1 MKVPKTT
8 IDQDAVPSSGAAVPH
23 RGAQMKLLLL
33 EDDAE
38 TAEFV
43 QRGLAEAGHTVDL
56 ATTAD
61 DGLHLALEGAHD
73 VLIIDRMVPGGD
85 GLSVVRAVREAG
97 KATPVIFLTAVGG
110 VRDRVEGF
118 ESGGDDYL
126 VKPYAFSELLA
137 RVQALGRRSPAI
149 DLRTRLEVGDLSLD
163 LAGRTAQRGETR
175 LDITPQEFKL
185 LEYLVRHSGQVVTRA
200 MLLDKIWGF
209 HFDPRTNLVD
219 AHMSRLR
226 AKVDRPFGQDLI
238 HTVRGAGYMIDDRA

>member
-1 MKVPKTT
+1 
-8 IDQDAVPSSGAAVPH
+8 
-23 RGAQMKLLLL
+23 MKLLLL

-43 QRGLAEAGHTVDL
+43 TRGLAEAGHTVDI
-56 ATTAD
+56 AVTAD

-97 KATPVIFLTAVGG
+97 KSTPVIFLTAVGG

-137 RVQALGRRSPAI
+137 RVQALGRRSPVL
-149 DLRTRLEVGDLSLD
+149 DLRTCIDVGDLQLD
-163 LAGRTAQRGETR
+163 LGARTARREIG
-175 LDITPQEFKL
+175 
-185 LEYLVRHSGQVVTRA
+185 RA
-200 MLLDKIWGF
+200 
-209 HFDPRTNLVD
+209 HV
-219 AHMSRLR
+219 
-226 AKVDRPFGQDLI
+226 
-238 HTVRGAGYMIDDRA
+238 

>member
-1 MKVPKTT
+1 
-8 IDQDAVPSSGAAVPH
+8 
-23 RGAQMKLLLL
+23 MKLLLL

-43 QRGLAEAGHTVDL
+43 RRGLAEAGHTVDI
-56 ATTAD
+56 AATAD

-137 RVQALGRRSPAI
+137 RVQALGRRPPSI
-149 DLRTRLEVGDLSLD
+149 DLRTRLDVGDLRLD
-163 LAGRTAQRGETR
+163 LAARTARRGATR
-175 LDITPQEFKL
+175 LDLTPQEFKL
-185 LEYLVRHSGQVVTRA
+185 LEFLVRHSGQIVTRA
-200 MLLDKIWGF
+200 MLLDKVWGF

-226 AKVDRPFGQDLI
+226 AKVDRPFGRDLI
-238 HTVRGAGYMIDDRA
+238 HTVRGTGYTIDDRA

>member
-1 MKVPKTT
+1 
-8 IDQDAVPSSGAAVPH
+8 
-23 RGAQMKLLLL
+23 MKLLLL

-43 QRGLAEAGHTVDL
+43 RRGLTEAGHTVDV
-56 ATTAD
+56 AATAD

-85 GLSVVRAVREAG
+85 GLSVVRAVRDAG

-110 VRDRVEGF
+110 VSDRVEGF

-137 RVQALGRRSPAI
+137 RVQALGRRSPSI
-149 DLRTRLEVGDLSLD
+149 DLRPVLDVGDLQLD
-163 LAGRTAQRGETR
+163 LAARTARRGSTR
-175 LDITPQEFKL
+175 LDLTPQEFKL
-185 LEYLVRHSGQVVTRA
+185 LEFLVRHSGQVVTRA
-200 MLLDKIWGF
+200 MLLDKVWGF
-209 HFDPRTNLVD
+209 HFDPKTNLVD

-238 HTVRGAGYMIDDRA
+238 HTVRGAGYTIDDRA

>member
-1 MKVPKTT
+1 
-8 IDQDAVPSSGAAVPH
+8 
-23 RGAQMKLLLL
+23 MKLLLL

-43 QRGLAEAGHTVDL
+43 TRGLAEAGHTVDI
-56 ATTAD
+56 AVTAD

-85 GLSVVRAVREAG
+85 GLSVVRAVRETG
-97 KATPVIFLTAVGG
+97 KSTPVIFLTAVGG

-137 RVQALGRRSPAI
+137 RVQALGRRSPVL
-149 DLRTRLEVGDLSLD
+149 DLRTCIEVGDLQLD
-163 LAGRTAQRGETR
+163 LGARTARRGTTR
-175 LDITPQEFKL
+175 LDLTPQEFKL
-185 LEYLVRHSGQVVTRA
+185 LEFLARHSGQVVTRA
-200 MLLDKIWGF
+200 MLLDKVWGF

-226 AKVDRPFGQDLI
+226 AKVDRPFGRDLI

>member
-1 MKVPKTT
+1 
-8 IDQDAVPSSGAAVPH
+8 
-23 RGAQMKLLLL
+23 MKLLLL

-43 QRGLAEAGHTVDL
+43 RRGLTEAGHTVDV
-56 ATTAD
+56 AATAD

-85 GLSVVRAVREAG
+85 GLSVVRAVRDAG

-110 VRDRVEGF
+110 VSDRVEGF

-137 RVQALGRRSPAI
+137 RVQALGRRSPSI
-149 DLRTRLEVGDLSLD
+149 DLRPVLDVGDLQLD
-163 LAGRTAQRGETR
+163 LAARSARRGLTR
-175 LDITPQEFKL
+175 LDLTPQEFKL
-185 LEYLVRHSGQVVTRA
+185 LEFLVRHSGQVVTRA
-200 MLLDKIWGF
+200 MLLDKVWGF
-209 HFDPRTNLVD
+209 HLDPKTNLVD

-238 HTVRGAGYMIDDRA
+238 HTVRGAGYTIDDRA

>member
-1 MKVPKTT
+1 
-8 IDQDAVPSSGAAVPH
+8 
-23 RGAQMKLLLL
+23 MKLLLL
-33 EDDAE
+33 EDDHE

-43 QRGLAEAGHTVDL
+43 RRGLTEAGHTVDV
-56 ATTAD
+56 AATAD

-85 GLSVVRAVREAG
+85 GLSVIRAVRDAG
-97 KATPVIFLTAVGG
+97 NATPVIFLTAVGG

-137 RVQALGRRSPAI
+137 RVQALGRRSPSI
-149 DLRTRLEVGDLSLD
+149 DLRPVLDVGDLQLD
-163 LAGRTAQRGETR
+163 LAARTARRGTTR
-175 LDITPQEFKL
+175 LDLTPQEFKL
-185 LEYLVRHSGQVVTRA
+185 LEFLVRHSGQVVTRA
-200 MLLDKIWGF
+200 MLLDKVWGF
-209 HFDPRTNLVD
+209 HFDPKTNLVD

-238 HTVRGAGYMIDDRA
+238 HTVRGAGYTIDDRA

>member
-1 MKVPKTT
+1 
-8 IDQDAVPSSGAAVPH
+8 
-23 RGAQMKLLLL
+23 MKLLLL

-38 TAEFV
+38 AAEFV
-43 QRGLAEAGHTVDL
+43 QRGLVEAGHTVDL

-85 GLSVVRAVREAG
+85 GLAVVRAVREAG

-137 RVQALGRRSPAI
+137 RVQALGRRSPTI
-149 DLRTRLEVGDLSLD
+149 DLRTTLEVGDLSLD
-163 LAGRTAQRGETR
+163 LAGRTARRGATR
-175 LDITPQEFKL
+175 LDLTPQEFKL

-226 AKVDRPFGQDLI
+226 AKIDRPFGQELI

>member
-1 MKVPKTT
+1 MTT

-56 ATTAD
+56 ATNAD

-85 GLSVVRAVREAG
+85 GLAVVRAVREAG

-137 RVQALGRRSPAI
+137 RVQALGRRSPTI
-149 DLRTRLEVGDLSLD
+149 DLRTTLEVGDLSLD
-163 LAGRTAQRGETR
+163 LAGRTARRETTR
-175 LDITPQEFKL
+175 LDLTPQEFKL

-226 AKVDRPFGQDLI
+226 AKVDRPFGRELI

>member
-1 MKVPKTT
+1 
-8 IDQDAVPSSGAAVPH
+8 
-23 RGAQMKLLLL
+23 MKLLLV

-38 TAEFV
+38 AAQFV

-163 LAGRTAQRGETR
+163 LGGRTAQRGATR
-175 LDITPQEFKL
+175 LDLTPQEFKL

-209 HFDPRTNLVD
+209 HFDPKTNLVD

-226 AKVDRPFGQDLI
+226 AKVDRPFGRELI
-238 HTVRGAGYMIDDRA
+238 HTVRGAGYTIDDRA

>member
-1 MKVPKTT
+1 
-8 IDQDAVPSSGAAVPH
+8 
-23 RGAQMKLLLL
+23 MKLLLL

-43 QRGLAEAGHTVDL
+43 KRGLTEAGHTVDVV
-56 ATTAD
+56 ATAD

-85 GLSVVRAVREAG
+85 GLSVVRAVRDAG
-97 KATPVIFLTAVGG
+97 SATPVIFLTAVGG
-110 VRDRVEGF
+110 VSDRVEGL

-137 RVQALGRRSPAI
+137 RVQALGRRSPSI
-149 DLRTRLEVGDLSLD
+149 DLRPVLDVGDLQLD
-163 LAGRTAQRGETR
+163 LAARTARRGTTR
-175 LDITPQEFKL
+175 LDLTPQEFKL
-185 LEYLVRHSGQVVTRA
+185 LEFLVRHSGQVVTRA
-200 MLLDKIWGF
+200 MLLDKVWGF
-209 HFDPRTNLVD
+209 HFDPKTNLVD

-238 HTVRGAGYMIDDRA
+238 HTVRGAGYTIDDRA

>member
-1 MKVPKTT
+1 
-8 IDQDAVPSSGAAVPH
+8 
-23 RGAQMKLLLL
+23 MKLLLL

-43 QRGLAEAGHTVDL
+43 RRGLTEAGHTVDV
-56 ATTAD
+56 AATAD

-85 GLSVVRAVREAG
+85 GLSVVRAVRDAG

-110 VRDRVEGF
+110 VSDRVEGF

-137 RVQALGRRSPAI
+137 RVQALGRRSPSI
-149 DLRTRLEVGDLSLD
+149 DLRPVLDVGDLQLD
-163 LAGRTAQRGETR
+163 LAARSARRGLTR
-175 LDITPQEFKL
+175 LDLTPQEFKL
-185 LEYLVRHSGQVVTRA
+185 LEFLVRHSGQVVTRA
-200 MLLDKIWGF
+200 MLLDKVWGF
-209 HFDPRTNLVD
+209 HFDPKTNLVD

-238 HTVRGAGYMIDDRA
+238 HTVRGAGYTIDDRA

>member
-1 MKVPKTT
+1 
-8 IDQDAVPSSGAAVPH
+8 
-23 RGAQMKLLLL
+23 MKLLLL

-43 QRGLAEAGHTVDL
+43 RRGLTEAGHTVDI

-137 RVQALGRRSPAI
+137 RVQALGRRSPSI
-149 DLRTRLEVGDLSLD
+149 DLRTRLDVGDLRLD
-163 LAGRTAQRGETR
+163 LAARTAQRGATR
-175 LDITPQEFKL
+175 LDLTPQEFKL
-185 LEYLVRHSGQVVTRA
+185 LEFLVRHSGQIVTRA
-200 MLLDKIWGF
+200 MLLDKVWGF
-209 HFDPRTNLVD
+209 HFDPKTNLVD

-226 AKVDRPFGQDLI
+226 AKVDRPFGRDLI
-238 HTVRGAGYMIDDRA
+238 HTVRGAGYMINDRA

>member
-1 MKVPKTT
+1 
-8 IDQDAVPSSGAAVPH
+8 
-23 RGAQMKLLLL
+23 MKLLLL

-163 LAGRTAQRGETR
+163 LAGRTAQRGATR
-175 LDITPQEFKL
+175 LDLTPQEFKL

-226 AKVDRPFGQDLI
+226 AKVDRPFGRELI

>member
-1 MKVPKTT
+1 
-8 IDQDAVPSSGAAVPH
+8 
-23 RGAQMKLLLL
+23 MKLLLL

-38 TAEFV
+38 AAEFV
-43 QRGLAEAGHTVDL
+43 QRGLTEAGHTVDI
-56 ATTAD
+56 AATAD

-97 KATPVIFLTAVGG
+97 KATPVIFLTAVAG
-110 VRDRVEGF
+110 VRDRVEGL

-137 RVQALGRRSPAI
+137 RVQALGRRSPTI

-163 LAGRTAQRGETR
+163 LGGRTARRGATR
-175 LDITPQEFKL
+175 LDLTPQEFKL

-226 AKVDRPFGQDLI
+226 SKVDRPFSRELI

>member
-1 MKVPKTT
+1 
-8 IDQDAVPSSGAAVPH
+8 
-23 RGAQMKLLLL
+23 MKLLLL

-38 TAEFV
+38 AAEFV

-149 DLRTRLEVGDLSLD
+149 DLRTKLDVGDLSLD
-163 LAGRTAQRGETR
+163 LAGRTAQRSATR
-175 LDITPQEFKL
+175 LDLTPQEFKL

-226 AKVDRPFGQDLI
+226 AKVDRPFGRELI

>member
-1 MKVPKTT
+1 
-8 IDQDAVPSSGAAVPH
+8 
-23 RGAQMKLLLL
+23 MKLLLL

-43 QRGLAEAGHTVDL
+43 RRGLAEAGHTVDV
-56 ATTAD
+56 AATAD

-85 GLSVVRAVREAG
+85 GLSVVRAVRDAG

-110 VRDRVEGF
+110 VSDRVEGF

-137 RVQALGRRSPAI
+137 RVQALGRRSPSI
-149 DLRTRLEVGDLSLD
+149 DLRPVLDVGDLQLD
-163 LAGRTAQRGETR
+163 LAARTARRGSTR
-175 LDITPQEFKL
+175 LDLTPQEFKL
-185 LEYLVRHSGQVVTRA
+185 LEFLVRHSGQVVTRA
-200 MLLDKIWGF
+200 MLLDKVWGF
-209 HFDPRTNLVD
+209 HFDPKTNLVD

-238 HTVRGAGYMIDDRA
+238 HTVRGAGYTIDDRA

>member
-1 MKVPKTT
+1 
-8 IDQDAVPSSGAAVPH
+8 
-23 RGAQMKLLLL
+23 MKLLLV

-38 TAEFV
+38 AAQFV

-163 LAGRTAQRGETR
+163 LGGRTAQRGATR
-175 LDITPQEFKL
+175 LDLTPQEFKL
-185 LEYLVRHSGQVVTRA
+185 LEYMVRHSGQVVTRA

-209 HFDPRTNLVD
+209 HFDPKTNLVD

-226 AKVDRPFGQDLI
+226 AKVDRPFGRELI
-238 HTVRGAGYMIDDRA
+238 HTVRGAGYTIDDRA

>member
-1 MKVPKTT
+1 
-8 IDQDAVPSSGAAVPH
+8 
-23 RGAQMKLLLL
+23 MKLLLL

-43 QRGLAEAGHTVDL
+43 RRGLTEAGHTVDV
-56 ATTAD
+56 AATAD

-85 GLSVVRAVREAG
+85 GLSVVRAVRDAG

-118 ESGGDDYL
+118 EAGGDDYL

-137 RVQALGRRSPAI
+137 RVQALGRRSPSI
-149 DLRTRLEVGDLSLD
+149 DLRPVLDVGDLQLD
-163 LAGRTAQRGETR
+163 LAARTARRGSTR
-175 LDITPQEFKL
+175 LDLTPQEFRL
-185 LEYLVRHSGQVVTRA
+185 LEFLVRHSGQVVTRA
-200 MLLDKIWGF
+200 MLLDKVWGF
-209 HFDPRTNLVD
+209 HFDTKTNLVD

>member
-1 MKVPKTT
+1 
-8 IDQDAVPSSGAAVPH
+8 
-23 RGAQMKLLLL
+23 MKLLLV

-38 TAEFV
+38 AAQFV

-163 LAGRTAQRGETR
+163 LGGRTAQRGATR
-175 LDITPQEFKL
+175 LDLTPQEFKL

-200 MLLDKIWGF
+200 MLLVKIWGF
-209 HFDPRTNLVD
+209 HFDPKTNLVD

-226 AKVDRPFGQDLI
+226 AKVDRPFGRELI
-238 HTVRGAGYMIDDRA
+238 HTVRGAGYTIDDRA

>member
-1 MKVPKTT
+1 
-8 IDQDAVPSSGAAVPH
+8 
-23 RGAQMKLLLL
+23 MKLLLV

-38 TAEFV
+38 AAQFV

-163 LAGRTAQRGETR
+163 LGGRTAQRGATR
-175 LDITPQEFKL
+175 LDLTPQEFKL

-226 AKVDRPFGQDLI
+226 AKVDRPFGRELI
-238 HTVRGAGYMIDDRA
+238 HTVRGAGYTIDDRA

>member
-1 MKVPKTT
+1 
-8 IDQDAVPSSGAAVPH
+8 
-23 RGAQMKLLLL
+23 MKLLLL

-38 TAEFV
+38 AAEFV
-43 QRGLAEAGHTVDL
+43 QRGLVEAGHTVDL

-85 GLSVVRAVREAG
+85 GLAVVRAVREAG

-137 RVQALGRRSPAI
+137 RVQALGRRSPSI
-149 DLRTRLEVGDLSLD
+149 DLRPVLDVGDLQLD
-163 LAGRTAQRGETR
+163 LAARTARRGSTR
-175 LDITPQEFKL
+175 LDLTPQEFRL
-185 LEYLVRHSGQVVTRA
+185 LEFLVRHSGQVVTRA
-200 MLLDKIWGF
+200 MLLDKVWGF
-209 HFDPRTNLVD
+209 HFDTKTNLVD

-238 HTVRGAGYMIDDRA
+238 HTVRGAGYMIDDCA